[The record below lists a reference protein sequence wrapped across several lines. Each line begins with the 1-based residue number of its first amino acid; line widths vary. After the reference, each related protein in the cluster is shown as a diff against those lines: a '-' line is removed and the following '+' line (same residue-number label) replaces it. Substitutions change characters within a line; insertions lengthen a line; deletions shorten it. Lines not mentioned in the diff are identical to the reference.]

1 MWSAVAKAS
10 GLFFSQSHP
19 VSKYHVLIINWS
31 MIIQS
36 CLSCFPVSR
45 CHLSLMGAFY
55 SLCPPT
61 KKEGRE
67 ELGGFPVG
75 LVVKNPLANARDI
88 GEVGLIL
95 GLGRSPG
102 EGNGYSLQYCCLGNS
117 MDRGGWWAAV
127 MGWQSLMWLS
137 DWAHTQDSIL
147 EIYT

>member
-1 MWSAVAKAS
+1 
-10 GLFFSQSHP
+10 
-19 VSKYHVLIINWS
+19 
-31 MIIQS
+31 
-36 CLSCFPVSR
+36 
-45 CHLSLMGAFY
+45 MGTVC

-127 MGWQSLMWLS
+127 HGLTES
-137 DWAHTQDSIL
+137 DMT
-147 EIYT
+147 